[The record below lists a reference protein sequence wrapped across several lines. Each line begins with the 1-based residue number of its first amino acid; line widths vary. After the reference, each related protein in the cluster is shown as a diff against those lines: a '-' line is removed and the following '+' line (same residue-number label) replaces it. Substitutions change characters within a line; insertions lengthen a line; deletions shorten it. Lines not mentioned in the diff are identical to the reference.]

1 MRGMLH
7 LVAAIGAAG
16 LMLSP
21 DAAVSA
27 RPYAEAEPPR
37 ALGRLRAEAERPQ
50 AERSADRLE
59 VGRLLVASREVR
71 DATFERAVVLLFIRS
86 EEGTAGLIVNRPTT
100 LAVDRFVPDLPGAGE
115 ASPRTFFGGPVAI
128 EQIRGLLRMPVNPVD
143 QALPVL
149 PGLFL
154 LPTAEALA
162 QAAAEGVTA
171 AQLRLYYGYAGWG
184 PGQLENEIRRG
195 DWHVT
200 DGDASIVFDPDPET
214 IWYRHIRASD
224 TIAA

>member
-27 RPYAEAEPPR
+27 RPYAEAE
-37 ALGRLRAEAERPQ
+37 RPQ
-50 AERSADRLE
+50 GERSADRLA